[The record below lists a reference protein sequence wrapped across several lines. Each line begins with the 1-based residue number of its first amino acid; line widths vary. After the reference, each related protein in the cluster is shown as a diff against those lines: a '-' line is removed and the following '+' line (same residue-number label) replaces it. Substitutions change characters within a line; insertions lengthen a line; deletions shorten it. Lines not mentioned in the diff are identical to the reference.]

1 MSRKLIYK
9 SDWCEINPVVYT
21 REEDQ
26 DAKFAAKLMISRR
39 TAKKL
44 RRIYQKPDEEK
55 VVNVDLNH

>member
-9 SDWCEINPVVYT
+9 SEWCEIKPVVYS

-26 DAKFAAKLMISRR
+26 DAKFAAKLMIPRR

-55 VVNVDLNH
+55 VINANLNH